1 MAEYQFVLL
10 AESQYAK
17 KGLFMMKKPS
27 LAFYVAKK
35 WTK

>member
-1 MAEYQFVLL
+1 MFGYEFVLL
-10 AESQYAK
+10 SKSKYAK

-27 LAFYVAKK
+27 FEFYVAKQ